1 MTATFRT
8 YVPADAAA
16 VAALANDLEVHFGG
30 PPLFSAHD
38 AEEWI
43 RRAGDPALG
52 TRLAIGDDGMVVGYA
67 LVSPPAAGGV
77 EARANGAVHPG
88 WRGRG
93 IGRALMTWQSE
104 RIAEIYERTVPDAAW
119 TVRVGALRGDTAAER
134 LYRRFGF
141 TPVRYWFGMEAPLTP
156 GARGDVG
163 EYPNGIRAE
172 TAVGVDPA
180 ALHQAHQES
189 FAHYFGFEP
198 QDLAQWRRRTL
209 DSEMFRPDLSRI
221 AYAGGEIAAFV
232 LCCDETTGDS
242 VYVNLVGTR
251 PAWRGRGLASALLAD
266 VLAAGRAAGRSSA
279 RLNVDASNPTG
290 AVAIYERA
298 GFGVVSEFVSYA
310 RTLR

>member
-16 VAALANDLEVHFGG
+16 VAALANELEVHFGG

-38 AEEWI
+38 IEEWI
-43 RRAGDPALG
+43 RHVDDPALG
-52 TRLAIGDDGMVVGYA
+52 TRLAIDGDGVVVGYA
-67 LVSPPAAGGV
+67 LVCPPSAGGV
-77 EARANGAVHPG
+77 DARTNGAVHPD

-93 IGRALMTWQSE
+93 IGRGFMTWQSE
-104 RIAEIYERTVPDAAW
+104 RIAQLHERTAPDTAW
-119 TVRVGALRGDTAAER
+119 TVRVGALRGDVAAER

-141 TPVRYWFGMEAPLTP
+141 TPVRHWFGMEAPLTA
-156 GARGDVG
+156 GARADVA
-163 EYPNGIRAE
+163 EYPDGIRVD
-172 TAVGVDPA
+172 TAAGVDPA
-180 ALHQAHQES
+180 ALHRAHQES
-189 FAHYFGFEP
+189 FAQHFGFEP
-198 QDLAQWRRRTL
+198 QDLARWRQHTL

-221 AYAGGEIAAFV
+221 AYAGAEIAAFV
-232 LCCDETTGDS
+232 LCYDEPTGDS
-242 VYVNLVGTR
+242 VSVNVVGTR
-251 PAWRGRGLASALLAD
+251 QAWRGCGLASALLVD

-310 RTLR
+310 RTLP